1 MGRTAGVLTSM
12 IGTQAWLMLLLG
24 LGIGALVAALLAL
37 YLGLKKLGTRLQQQ
51 DAQQLE
57 RMQLLKTEVLTYQQG
72 SIRMGE
78 ELTTLRDQLKR
89 MEDKQMRID
98 QHDPQSLPYNQ
109 AARLVGLGASV
120 EDLTQSCGLSKAEA
134 ELVAKLHAARKP

>member
-1 MGRTAGVLTSM
+1 MLGSG
-12 IGTQAWLMLLLG
+12 AWLMLLLG
-24 LGIGALVAALLAL
+24 LGLGVLLAAFVAV
-37 YLGLKKLGTRLQQQ
+37 YLQLKRLGGRVTQQ
-51 DAQQLE
+51 DSQQLE
-57 RMQLLKTEVLTYQQG
+57 RIQQLKTEVLTYQQG

-78 ELTTLRDQLKR
+78 ELVALRDQLKR
-89 MEDKQMRID
+89 IEDKQMRIE
-98 QHDPQSLPYNQ
+98 QTDPQSLPYNQ

>member
-1 MGRTAGVLTSM
+1 M

>member
-1 MGRTAGVLTSM
+1 M
-12 IGTQAWLMLLLG
+12 IDVGALLMLFVGLG
-24 LGIGALVAALLAL
+24 LGALVAALVAL
-37 YLGLKKLGTRLQQQ
+37 YLATRRMARQLQAMDERHGQRLQQ
-51 DAQQLE
+51 
-57 RMQLLKTEVLTYQQG
+57 LKSEVSTFQQG

-78 ELTTLRDQLKR
+78 DLVALREQFKR
-89 MEDKQMRID
+89 MEDKQQRIE

-109 AARLVGLGASV
+109 AARLVGLGAGV

>member
-1 MGRTAGVLTSM
+1 M
-12 IGTQAWLMLLLG
+12 IDTGALLMLLLG
-24 LGIGALVAALLAL
+24 LALGALVAALVAL
-37 YLGLKKLGTRLQQQ
+37 YMASRRMSRQIQALEERQTQRLQQ
-51 DAQQLE
+51 
-57 RMQLLKTEVLTYQQG
+57 LKSEVNTFQQG

-78 ELTTLRDQLKR
+78 DLVTLRDQFKR
-89 MEDKQMRID
+89 MEDKQQRIE

-109 AARLVGLGASV
+109 AARLVSLGASV

>member
-1 MGRTAGVLTSM
+1 MIDAGAL
-12 IGTQAWLMLLLG
+12 LMLFVGLG
-24 LGIGALVAALLAL
+24 LGALVAALVAL
-37 YLGLKKLGTRLQQQ
+37 YLANRRVARQLQALEDRHSQRLQQ
-51 DAQQLE
+51 
-57 RMQLLKTEVLTYQQG
+57 LKSEVNTFQQG

-78 ELTTLRDQLKR
+78 DLIALREQFKR
-89 MEDKQMRID
+89 MEDKQQRIE

>member
-1 MGRTAGVLTSM
+1 M
-12 IGTQAWLMLLLG
+12 IDVGALLMLFVGLG
-24 LGIGALVAALLAL
+24 LGALVAALVAL
-37 YLGLKKLGTRLQQQ
+37 YLATRRMARQLQAMDERHGQRLQQ
-51 DAQQLE
+51 
-57 RMQLLKTEVLTYQQG
+57 LKSEVSTFQQG

-78 ELTTLRDQLKR
+78 DLVALREQFKR
-89 MEDKQMRID
+89 MEDKQQRIE

>member
-1 MGRTAGVLTSM
+1 MTGSG
-12 IGTQAWLMLLLG
+12 AWLMLLLG
-24 LGIGALVAALLAL
+24 LGIGILLAAFVAV
-37 YLGLKKLGTRLQQQ
+37 YLQLKRVGNRVTQQ

-57 RMQLLKTEVLTYQQG
+57 RVQQLRTEVLTYQQG

-78 ELTTLRDQLKR
+78 ELVALRDQLKR

>member
-1 MGRTAGVLTSM
+1 MIDAGAL
-12 IGTQAWLMLLLG
+12 LMLFVGLG
-24 LGIGALVAALLAL
+24 LGALVAALVAL
-37 YLGLKKLGTRLQQQ
+37 YLANRRVARQLQALEDRHSQRLQQ
-51 DAQQLE
+51 
-57 RMQLLKTEVLTYQQG
+57 LKSEVNTFQQG

-78 ELTTLRDQLKR
+78 DLIALREQFKR
-89 MEDKQMRID
+89 MEDKQQRIK